1 MESVASF
8 SLLKS
13 KKAYFVNIQNLR
25 NDGDDILFLC
35 DSGASMSLIG
45 LNTIC
50 GDSEDDCNALKS
62 ILEEEIRIN
71 GIKEHDGHPKT
82 VTRETLSVYPCKID
96 GISVSGTL
104 PSTLYFHIFL
114 GYINL
119 PLIGFDYIDDCAFRH
134 GIGGNIDVIAIAA
147 SAGKRFYPDEV
158 IDFNRVLD
166 AYKSTRTE

>member
-1 MESVASF
+1 MESAASF

-50 GDSEDDCNALKS
+50 GENEDDCKILKS
-62 ILEEEIRIN
+62 ILEKEIQKN
-71 GIKEHDGHPKT
+71 GIKKHDGNPKT
-82 VTRETLSVYPCKID
+82 VTRETLAVYPCKID
-96 GISVSGTL
+96 GVSVSGAA

-114 GYINL
+114 GHINL
-119 PLIGFDYIDDCAFRH
+119 PLLGFDYIDDCSFRH
-134 GIGGNIDVIAIAA
+134 GIGGNIDVTAIATN
-147 SAGKRFYPDEV
+147 AGRRFYPDIV

-166 AYKSTRTE
+166 TYRNSLK